1 MDLFL
6 MKIAEILEVD
16 VDDIQSSDELKSFDS
31 WDSLSSLSIISFVE
45 EDYKIPLFA
54 KEILEAKTVGGLYE
68 LIIKKQDKSV

>member
-6 MKIAEILEVD
+6 IKIAEILEVD
-16 VDDIQSSDELKSFDS
+16 VDDILISDELKSFDS

-54 KEILEAKTVGGLYE
+54 NEILEAKTIGGLYD